1 MQIYKNSPNFTI
13 WGASFANFSVFR
25 NAVLNDMYKYKKIP
39 SIFTNKRESIS
50 ENINN
55 KKNICLTKTK
65 SGRLN

>member
-39 SIFTNKRESIS
+39 AIFTNKRESIS

-55 KKNICLTKTK
+55 KKNYMF
-65 SGRLN
+65 N